1 MWMVHNSQWASQKGC
16 RADLQLH
23 APDTALLLE
32 PLPGSVCCL
41 QQCFVCTLLDR
52 YIYIWGRAG
61 VQPESELASG
71 PNRKVLPFAESVSV
85 QEFIDCQSG
94 SILRVGR

>member
-1 MWMVHNSQWASQKGC
+1 MDGPQQPMGQSERMQGGPPAACAGHGSPS
-16 RADLQLH
+16 RA
-23 APDTALLLE
+23 TSWKCLLSPAVFRLY
-32 PLPGSVCCL
+32 SSR
-41 QQCFVCTLLDR
+41 Q
-52 YIYIWGRAG
+52 IYIWDRAG
-61 VQPESELASG
+61 VQPESELACG